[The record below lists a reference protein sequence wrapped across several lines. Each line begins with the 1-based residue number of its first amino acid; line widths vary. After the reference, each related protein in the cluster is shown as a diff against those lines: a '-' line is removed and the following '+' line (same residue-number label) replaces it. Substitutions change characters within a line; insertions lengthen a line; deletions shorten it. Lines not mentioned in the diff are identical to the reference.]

1 MRRFFFVIYEQIQSD
16 QFQEDESFNKLSESI
31 KIIV

>member
-1 MRRFFFVIYEQIQSD
+1 MRRFLFVIYEQIQSD
-16 QFQEDESFNKLSESI
+16 QFQEDESFNILSESI